1 MRLLIIRH
9 GESQADLLNVHE
21 GRADFELTDRGHQ
34 QAQAMSKWVKENYN
48 ISKIYC
54 SPLKRAYQT
63 AQHLSDE
70 TDISLYIEDLLAEF
84 NNGLIAGLS
93 REEAAEKYPYQTH
106 LALHESVYEQES
118 QLQFRYRAEHVLS
131 KILSENKEGTIVVI
145 THGGMIYQL
154 YRAFLGLP
162 INTEVF
168 VSTGDTG
175 IHEWVIADGK
185 KIIRASNKT
194 DHLANK
200 NL

>member
-1 MRLLIIRH
+1 MNKKLSGNLIII
-9 GESQADLLNVHE
+9 GGAEDKE
-21 GRADFELTDRGHQ
+21 GR
-34 QAQAMSKWVKENYN
+34 KE
-48 ISKIYC
+48 I
-54 SPLKRAYQT
+54 LKKVC
-63 AQHLSDE
+63 E
-70 TDISLYIEDLLAEF
+70 CIKKEDDDLV
-84 NNGLIAGLS
+84 IATVATEYP
-93 REEAAEKYPYQTH
+93 EEAAEKYPYQPH

-194 DHLANK
+194 DHLTNK

>member
-1 MRLLIIRH
+1 MQ
-9 GESQADLLNVHE
+9 GYP
-21 GRADFELTDRGHQ
+21 GKKQ
-34 QAQAMSKWVKENYN
+34 QK
-48 ISKIYC
+48 
-54 SPLKRAYQT
+54 
-63 AQHLSDE
+63 
-70 TDISLYIEDLLAEF
+70 
-84 NNGLIAGLS
+84 
-93 REEAAEKYPYQTH
+93 KYPYQPH

>member
-21 GRADFELTDRGHQ
+21 GRADFELTDRV
-34 QAQAMSKWVKENYN
+34 SN
-48 ISKIYC
+48 S
-54 SPLKRAYQT
+54 T
-63 AQHLSDE
+63 AFIRWNWYKFVHRRP
-70 TDISLYIEDLLAEF
+70 LAEF

-93 REEAAEKYPYQTH
+93 REAAAEKYPYQPH

-162 INTEVF
+162 INRSICVNWGHWY
-168 VSTGDTG
+168 S
-175 IHEWVIADGK
+175 WVG
-185 KIIRASNKT
+185 
-194 DHLANK
+194 HCWW
-200 NL
+200 

>member
-34 QAQAMSKWVKENYN
+34 QAQAKSKWVKENNN
-48 ISKIYC
+48 ISKIYS

-70 TDISLYIEDLLAEF
+70 TGISLYIEDLLAEL
-84 NNGLIAGLS
+84 NKGINAGLS
-93 REEAAEKYPYQTH
+93 REEAAEKSTYQPH
-106 LALHESVYEQES
+106 LALHETVYEQES

-175 IHEWVIADGK
+175 IHEWIIADGK